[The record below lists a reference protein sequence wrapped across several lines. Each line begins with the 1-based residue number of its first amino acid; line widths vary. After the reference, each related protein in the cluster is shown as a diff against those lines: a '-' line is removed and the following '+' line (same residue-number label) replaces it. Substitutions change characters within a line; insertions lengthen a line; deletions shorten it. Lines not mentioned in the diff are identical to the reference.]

1 MNELS
6 KTVAGSNAVT
16 DVRQRLELYKKK
28 KARRSRLTF
37 FLFILPALLFFANVV
52 IVPFISGIIYS
63 FTDWGGFSFAGS
75 QFTGLANYRT
85 AFADERFMQS
95 FLFSFKYALAML
107 ILVNL
112 IGFSLALLVSSKI
125 KTRNVLRSIYFMPNM
140 IGGLILGFI
149 WQFIFSKL
157 FVQIGEVIGAQGTFF
172 NWIIDERMAFW
183 SLVIVGVWQQAGY
196 AMIIYIA
203 GLQSISTDVKEAS
216 QIDGASWGRQ
226 LRHILIPLMVPSF
239 TINMFLTLSK
249 ALKEYDINLALTNGG
264 PYGTT
269 EMVAMN
275 VFQTAYRFN
284 DFAEAQAKAV
294 LFFLVIMIITLFQVN
309 LTSRKEVNA

>member
-1 MNELS
+1 MNES
-6 KTVAGSNAVT
+6 VRKTDAAGNNI
-16 DVRQRLELYKKK
+16 DIKQRLELYKKQ

-37 FLFILPALLFFANVV
+37 FLFILPALLFFVNVV

-63 FTDWGGFSFAGS
+63 FTNWDGFSFAGS
-75 QFTGLANYRT
+75 KFIGLENYVAAFTDDS
-85 AFADERFMQS
+85 FIPS

-107 ILVNL
+107 ILVIL

-157 FVQIGEVIGAQGTFF
+157 FVQVGEVLSAEGAFF
-172 NWIIDERMAFW
+172 NWIVDERMAFW

-203 GLQSISTDVKEAS
+203 GLQSISDDVKEAS
-216 QIDGASWGRQ
+216 QIDGASWSRQ
-226 LRHILIPLMVPSF
+226 LRHILLPLMVPSF

-275 VFQTAYRFN
+275 VFQTAYRYN

-294 LFFLVIMIITLFQVN
+294 LFFLVIMVITLLQVN
-309 LTSRKEVNA
+309 ITSRKEVSA

>member
-1 MNELS
+1 MNES
-6 KTVAGSNAVT
+6 VRKTDAAGNNI
-16 DVRQRLELYKKK
+16 DIKQRLELYKKQ

-37 FLFILPALLFFANVV
+37 FLFILPALLFFVNVV

-63 FTDWGGFSFAGS
+63 FTNWDGFSFAGS
-75 QFTGLANYRT
+75 IFIGLENYVAAFTDDS
-85 AFADERFMQS
+85 FIPS

-157 FVQIGEVIGAQGTFF
+157 FVQVGEVLSAEGAFF
-172 NWIIDERMAFW
+172 NWIVDERMAFW

-203 GLQSISTDVKEAS
+203 GLQSISNDVKEAS
-216 QIDGASWGRQ
+216 QIDGASWSRQ
-226 LRHILIPLMVPSF
+226 LRHILLPLMVPSF

-275 VFQTAYRFN
+275 VFQTAYRYN

-294 LFFLVIMIITLFQVN
+294 LFFLVIMVITLLQVN
-309 LTSRKEVNA
+309 LTSRKEVSA

>member
-1 MNELS
+1 MNES
-6 KTVAGSNAVT
+6 VKKSDAAGNNI
-16 DVRQRLELYKKK
+16 DIKQRLELYKKQ

-37 FLFILPALLFFANVV
+37 FLFILPALLFFVNVV

-63 FTDWGGFSFAGS
+63 FTNWDGFSFAGS
-75 QFTGLANYRT
+75 KFIGLENYVAAFTDDS
-85 AFADERFMQS
+85 FIPS

-157 FVQIGEVIGAQGTFF
+157 FVQVGEVLSAEGAFF
-172 NWIIDERMAFW
+172 NWIVDERMAFW

-203 GLQSISTDVKEAS
+203 GLQSISDDVKEAS
-216 QIDGASWGRQ
+216 QIDGASWSRQ
-226 LRHILIPLMVPSF
+226 LRHILLPLMVPSF

-275 VFQTAYRFN
+275 VFQTAYRYN

-294 LFFLVIMIITLFQVN
+294 LFFLVIMVITLLQVN
-309 LTSRKEVNA
+309 LTSRKEVSA

>member
-1 MNELS
+1 
-6 KTVAGSNAVT
+6 
-16 DVRQRLELYKKK
+16 
-28 KARRSRLTF
+28 
-37 FLFILPALLFFANVV
+37 
-52 IVPFISGIIYS
+52 
-63 FTDWGGFSFAGS
+63 
-75 QFTGLANYRT
+75 
-85 AFADERFMQS
+85 
-95 FLFSFKYALAML
+95 ML

-157 FVQIGEVIGAQGTFF
+157 FVQVGEVLSAEGAFF
-172 NWIIDERMAFW
+172 NWIVDERMAFW

-203 GLQSISTDVKEAS
+203 GLQSISDDVKEAS
-216 QIDGASWGRQ
+216 QIDGASWSRQ
-226 LRHILIPLMVPSF
+226 LRHILLPLMVPSF

-275 VFQTAYRFN
+275 VFQTAYRYN

-294 LFFLVIMIITLFQVN
+294 LFFLVIMVITLLQVN
-309 LTSRKEVNA
+309 LTSRKEVSA

>member
-1 MNELS
+1 MNES
-6 KTVAGSNAVT
+6 VRKTDAAANNI
-16 DVRQRLELYKKK
+16 DIKQRLELYKKQ

-37 FLFILPALLFFANVV
+37 FLFILPALLFFVNVV

-63 FTDWGGFSFAGS
+63 FTNWDGFSFAGS
-75 QFTGLANYRT
+75 KFIGLENYVAAFTDDS
-85 AFADERFMQS
+85 FIPS

-157 FVQIGEVIGAQGTFF
+157 FVQVGEVLSAEGAFF
-172 NWIIDERMAFW
+172 NWIVDERMAFW

-203 GLQSISTDVKEAS
+203 GLQSISDDVKEAS
-216 QIDGASWGRQ
+216 QIDGASWSRQ
-226 LRHILIPLMVPSF
+226 LRHILLPLMVPSF

-275 VFQTAYRFN
+275 VFQTAYRYN

-294 LFFLVIMIITLFQVN
+294 LFFLVIMVITLLQVN
-309 LTSRKEVNA
+309 LTSRKEVSA

>member
-1 MNELS
+1 MNES
-6 KTVAGSNAVT
+6 VRKTDASGKNI
-16 DVRQRLELYKKK
+16 DIKQRLELYKKQ

-37 FLFILPALLFFANVV
+37 FLFILPALLFFVNVV

-63 FTDWGGFSFAGS
+63 FTNWDGFSFAGS
-75 QFTGLANYRT
+75 KFIGLENYMAAFTDDS
-85 AFADERFMQS
+85 FIPS

-157 FVQIGEVIGAQGTFF
+157 FVQVGEVLSAEGAFF
-172 NWIIDERMAFW
+172 NWIVDERMAFW

-203 GLQSISTDVKEAS
+203 GLQSISDDVKEAS
-216 QIDGASWGRQ
+216 QIDGASWSRQ
-226 LRHILIPLMVPSF
+226 LRHILLPLMVPSF

-275 VFQTAYRFN
+275 VFQTAYRYN

-294 LFFLVIMIITLFQVN
+294 LFFLVIMVITLLQVN
-309 LTSRKEVNA
+309 LTSRKEVSV

>member
-1 MNELS
+1 MNES
-6 KTVAGSNAVT
+6 VRKTDAAGNNI
-16 DVRQRLELYKKK
+16 DIKQRLELYKKQ

-37 FLFILPALLFFANVV
+37 FLFILPALLFFVNVV

-63 FTDWGGFSFAGS
+63 FTNWDGFSFAGS
-75 QFTGLANYRT
+75 KFIGLENYMAAFTDDS
-85 AFADERFMQS
+85 FIPS

-157 FVQIGEVIGAQGTFF
+157 FVQVGEVLSAEGAFF
-172 NWIIDERMAFW
+172 NWIVDERMAFW

-203 GLQSISTDVKEAS
+203 GLQSISDDVKEAS
-216 QIDGASWGRQ
+216 QIDGASWSRQ
-226 LRHILIPLMVPSF
+226 LRHILLPLMVPSF

-275 VFQTAYRFN
+275 VFQTAYRYN

-294 LFFLVIMIITLFQVN
+294 LFFLVIMVITLLQVN
-309 LTSRKEVNA
+309 LTSRKEVSA